1 MVFLT
6 GNRERGLAKYE
17 FDATG
22 NRGLRRGTDA
32 GGRQDHVAARTVK
45 TATSSLQLRAN
56 CRRRATHSHG
66 ANHAEPVLA
75 FPTHNLREH
84 RGQQG

>member
-22 NRGLRRGTDA
+22 NRGLRRETDA
-32 GGRQDHVAARTVK
+32 GGRQDHVAARDRAIRAIDGDQL
-45 TATSSLQLRAN
+45 TAT
-56 CRRRATHSHG
+56 
-66 ANHAEPVLA
+66 
-75 FPTHNLREH
+75 
-84 RGQQG
+84 